1 MGYGIGRRAEWIKDE
16 AELLK
21 YDELKNEHRNRIC
34 LEGMI
39 KTY

>member
-1 MGYGIGRRAEWIKDE
+1 MGYGIGRRAEWIEDRSK
-16 AELLK
+16 LLK
-21 YDELKNEHRNRIC
+21 YDELKIKHRNRIC